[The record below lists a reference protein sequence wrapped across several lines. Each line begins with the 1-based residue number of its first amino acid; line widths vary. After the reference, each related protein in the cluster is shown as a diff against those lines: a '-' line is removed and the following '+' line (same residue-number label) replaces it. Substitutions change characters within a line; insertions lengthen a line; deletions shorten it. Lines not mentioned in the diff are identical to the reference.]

1 MTRLSPDKNPL
12 LIAGGQIDYQGVQF
26 TLPTGLANSVN
37 VQVVT
42 AEEGLEELYPTHIEF
57 KLVNYP
63 SKNAQHEPRITVYSI
78 IDLSEY
84 SEYLNAL
91 AQLLK
96 EQPSILQSELPL
108 APYQHAGQLIDAQVR
123 YLRFKNGSGVRVL
136 TQFAQDTAPINN
148 VGLVYVFEGLTNN
161 GDRHILAFLPVTAPF
176 LVWETDD
183 PSEIL
188 PVDGHPFPLWDSPDF
203 FNEYMNYRQAVTQKL
218 NATPVQA
225 FTPNLSVLDSLI
237 ESLLIRLT

>member
-1 MTRLSPDKNPL
+1 M
-12 LIAGGQIDYQGVQF
+12 
-26 TLPTGLANSVN
+26 
-37 VQVVT
+37 
-42 AEEGLEELYPTHIEF
+42 
-57 KLVNYP
+57 
-63 SKNAQHEPRITVYSI
+63 
-78 IDLSEY
+78 
-84 SEYLNAL
+84 
-91 AQLLK
+91 
-96 EQPSILQSELPL
+96 
-108 APYQHAGQLIDAQVR
+108 
-123 YLRFKNGSGVRVL
+123 RVL

-161 GDRHILAFLPVTAPF
+161 GDRNILTFLPVTAPF